1 MARLGVYLILVG
13 IIAVALQLFDYQLL
27 LFRVVPINAITG
39 GIFILIGAVVA
50 FIGYRQQS

>member
-1 MARLGVYLILVG
+1 MARLGVYLVLIG